1 VTAVTGGTAEACPY
15 CRETTRV
22 APTLGISP
30 RVQAWSCRACTTQWA
45 ITTVTP
51 QPYLDRLTASVEQL
65 GATRSVLRQ
74 VISLADDVATLSD
87 TELRDR
93 LLALADR
100 ARLAQ
105 RPLALTGQDPGGVTL
120 PR

>member
-1 VTAVTGGTAEACPY
+1 VTPEIEPCPY
-15 CRETTRV
+15 CRATSGVQSTP
-22 APTLGISP
+22 APP
-30 RVQAWSCRACTTQWA
+30 RVQAWSCTACRTDWA
-45 ITTVTP
+45 ITVVTP
-51 QPYLDRLTASVEQL
+51 RPYFNRLAATVEQL

-74 VISLADDVATLSD
+74 VISLADDTATLSD
-87 TELRDR
+87 SELRDR

-105 RPLALTGQDPGGVTL
+105 CPIVADPGGVTL